1 MFPTPNAKQIATLSV
16 YMHHSLI
23 ILMVLWTP
31 LTRLPEFAKAKEFHF
46 MLTCAQ
52 EDLLCPSLRIKMEA
66 HTLLFLKV
74 SPPSVWIATST
85 DFLPKDHL
93 CYYSR
98 RKNTEN
104 NSCLSLQSGLEDYM
118 ERLELPAVEQDQ
130 QLLHLGFQ

>member
-1 MFPTPNAKQIATLSV
+1 
-16 YMHHSLI
+16 
-23 ILMVLWTP
+23 
-31 LTRLPEFAKAKEFHF
+31 
-46 MLTCAQ
+46 
-52 EDLLCPSLRIKMEA
+52 MEA